1 MLVEMSS
8 EFRKMPGVDT
18 LLSDERVKQLSEN
31 YSQPLLI
38 ELVRRRLKIIR
49 ESIADGGT
57 CPSFDEIVSALQNE
71 VASLTRPALHSV
83 INATGVLL
91 HTNLGRSPLSGEA
104 IAAMDRAARTYN
116 DLEFD
121 LDTGRRGNRNTSLE
135 RMLCELT
142 GAEAALV
149 VNNNA
154 AAIML
159 ILTVLAKKREV
170 IVSRGQAVQIG
181 GGFRIPGVLRQSGAK
196 LVEVGTTNCTY
207 LHDYEEAI
215 TERTAALLRIHSSNF
230 KIVGFTSSVALEEMT
245 GLGSKRGIPVFDDI
259 GSGCLLDA
267 ARYGL
272 APEPMPQQSIDAGAA
287 LVCFSGDKLLGGPQ
301 AGIIIGKKTLVDKM
315 RNYPLTRALRV
326 DKVRLAGLAA
336 TLAHYLRGDA
346 IEKIPVWRMIAL
358 PVTDIERRAIYWAEA
373 AGGKAHLVDGASV
386 VGGGSLP
393 DESLPTKLV
402 SIGADDKKKTQL
414 SVQSLAEKLR
424 RRDIPVIGRIEK
436 DCLLLDPRSVFPE
449 DDKIVIEALR
459 DVLSP

>member
-1 MLVEMSS
+1 
-8 EFRKMPGVDT
+8 MPGVDT

-31 YSQPLLI
+31 YSQSLLI
-38 ELVRRRLKIIR
+38 ELVRRRLKVIR
-49 ESIADGGT
+49 ESIAGGGK
-57 CPSFDEIVSALQNE
+57 CPEFDEIVGALQDE
-71 VASLTRPALHSV
+71 VASLTRPALHRV

-91 HTNLGRSPLSGEA
+91 HTNLGRGPLSTEA
-104 IAAMDRAARTYN
+104 IAAMERAAGHYN

-121 LDTGRRGNRNTSLE
+121 LGTGRRGNRNSSLE

-159 ILTVLAKKREV
+159 ILTVLAKRREV
-170 IVSRGQAVQIG
+170 VVSRGQAVQIG

-207 LHDYEEAI
+207 LNDYEEAI

-230 KIVGFTSSVALEEMT
+230 KIVGFTSAVALDEMV

-272 APEPMPQQSIDAGAA
+272 DPEPMPQQSISAGAA

-336 TLAHYLRGDA
+336 TLAHYLKGDA
-346 IEKIPVWRMIAL
+346 VEKIPVWRMIAL
-358 PVTDIERRAIYWAEA
+358 PVADIERRAISWAEA
-373 AGGKAHLVDGASV
+373 AGSTAHIVDGESV

-393 DESLPTKLV
+393 GGSLPAKLV
-402 SIGADDKKKTQL
+402 SIGADDGKKQTL
-414 SVQSLAEKLR
+414 SAQSLAEKLR
-424 RRDIPVIGRIEK
+424 RRDIPIIGRIEK

-449 DDKIVIEALR
+449 DDHIVIETLR
-459 DVLSP
+459 DVLSNKR